1 MIKIVLK
8 SFLVREQRADF
19 SRGDTS
25 PQHPPSGEPFPY
37 PPDPL
42 PGPAN
47 LGRIANNDR
56 QDPPEPTVRKPLAS
70 YG

>member
-25 PQHPPSGEPFPY
+25 PQIPPLGEPFPF
-37 PPDPL
+37 PPHPPTRTAADKYS
-42 PGPAN
+42 
-47 LGRIANNDR
+47 R
-56 QDPPEPTVRKPLAS
+56 QDLKIPGWILRM
-70 YG
+70 YGRRI